1 MTWEICFNLFYCIS
15 LFFLSTVPL
24 NAVLVMG
31 CLPPPIE
38 GWGGSTFM
46 SALEQSVHPFPE
58 MHTTRPSAASAG
70 STEAREEK
78 PVLKRLQT
86 NHVLQ
91 GQTCMSVGICDCKT
105 AGPGNNLSEGRRLLT
120 WLLLTAY
127 LTWQL
132 PWTSKLGSERAHLPS
147 KKALSTEL
155 LNTLLENTF
164 SLCSKIQNQQVYILH
179 ILLHFKI
186 VFIYPIKIYI

>member
-1 MTWEICFNLFYCIS
+1 
-15 LFFLSTVPL
+15 
-24 NAVLVMG
+24 
-31 CLPPPIE
+31 
-38 GWGGSTFM
+38 M

-70 STEAREEK
+70 STEAREKK

-127 LTWQL
+127 LT
-132 PWTSKLGSERAHLPS
+132 
-147 KKALSTEL
+147 
-155 LNTLLENTF
+155 
-164 SLCSKIQNQQVYILH
+164 
-179 ILLHFKI
+179 
-186 VFIYPIKIYI
+186 